1 MSEETK
7 KTETETETTKKK
19 FTVRELIWLLIGVIA
34 GIIIGWGV
42 FTATLTSSVNKITS
56 QNPTTVESSVD
67 TTESAK

>member
-1 MSEETK
+1 MSGETK
-7 KTETETETTKKK
+7 KTETETTKKK

>member
-1 MSEETK
+1 MNEETK
-7 KTETETETTKKK
+7 KTETETTKKK

>member
-7 KTETETETTKKK
+7 KTETETTKKK

-56 QNPTTVESSVD
+56 QNPTPVESSVD

>member
-1 MSEETK
+1 MSGETK
-7 KTETETETTKKK
+7 KTETETTKKK

-56 QNPTTVESSVD
+56 SQNPTTVESSVD

>member
-7 KTETETETTKKK
+7 KTETETTKKK

-56 QNPTTVESSVD
+56 SQNPTTVESSVD

>member
-7 KTETETETTKKK
+7 KTETETTKKK

-42 FTATLTSSVNKITS
+42 FTATLTSSINKIAS
-56 QNPTTVESSVD
+56 QNQTTVESSVD

>member
-7 KTETETETTKKK
+7 KTETETTKKK
-19 FTVRELIWLLIGVIA
+19 FTVREIIWLLIGVIA

-42 FTATLTSSVNKITS
+42 FTATLTSSINKIAS
-56 QNPTTVESSVD
+56 QNQTTVESSVD

>member
-7 KTETETETTKKK
+7 KTETETTKK
-19 FTVRELIWLLIGVIA
+19 VRELIWLLIGVIA

>member
-7 KTETETETTKKK
+7 KTETETTKKK